1 MSQEKIDFDKIEP
14 ANGVLT
20 EPIRG
25 LQTKLIILTIIFV
38 MIAEVLAFVPSVA
51 NTRLRWLNG
60 TLDTAAA
67 ASVVVDGQD
76 HMPLPKQIQS
86 EALMATGTKRIVL
99 RKDGA
104 SRVVAS
110 VAMPPQIARH
120 YNLDETSPVQAIID
134 AFDTLIFGGD
144 RIIRVTSQVADN
156 NDMQIELVLSD
167 TQLRNSMLIYSRN
180 VLFISLIIAAITS
193 GLLFFSVNRLMILPI
208 RRLSQSMQRFSEQP
222 EDATR
227 IIKPAAGDDELWLA
241 EQQLSAMQTQLHTTL
256 RQQRRLADLG
266 LAVSKIN
273 HDMRN
278 ILTTAQLLSDRMAN
292 VDDPMVKR
300 FAPKLLNTIDRAVS
314 YSSQV
319 MSYGSAQ
326 ESEPKRRLVQLH
338 VVANELGETL
348 AGDLENTQIEYV
360 NEVPANLEI
369 EADHEQIFR
378 VIHNLSRNAVQA
390 LKADDEDDKAAVI
403 KRLRVGAIPEDNAVR
418 IFVDDTGPGM
428 PAKAKEHLFK
438 PFRGSARV
446 GGTGLGLA
454 IAKELIEAH
463 GGTISLAEKPST
475 GTRFEIVIPTP
486 V

>member
-1 MSQEKIDFDKIEP
+1 MSHENLELNKIEP
-14 ANGVLT
+14 ANELLT
-20 EPIRG
+20 KPIRG
-25 LQTKLIILTIIFV
+25 LQSKLIILTVIFV

-60 TLDTAAA
+60 TLDSAAA
-67 ASVVVDGQD
+67 ASVVVDGQEY
-76 HMPLPKQIQS
+76 MPLPQQIQT

-104 SRVVAS
+104 SRIVAS
-110 VAMPPQIARH
+110 VDMPPEISH
-120 YNLDETSPVQAIID
+120 HFNLDDTGPVQAIID

-144 RIIRVTSQVADN
+144 RIIRVTSQIADN
-156 NDMQIELVLSD
+156 SDMQIELVLND
-167 TQLRNSMLIYSRN
+167 TQLRNNMLIYSRN
-180 VLFISLIIAAITS
+180 VLFISLIIAAITA
-193 GLLFFSVNRLMILPI
+193 GLLFFSVNRLMIQPI
-208 RRLSQSMQRFSEQP
+208 RRLSRSMQQFSEKP

-227 IIKPAAGDDELWLA
+227 IIKPVAGDDELWLA
-241 EQQLSAMQTQLHTTL
+241 EQHLSAMQTQLHTTL

-278 ILTTAQLLSDRMAN
+278 ILTSAQLISDRLAL

-300 FAPKLLNTIDRAVS
+300 FAPKLLNSIDRAVS

-326 ESEPKRRLVQLH
+326 EPEPKRRLVQLH
-338 VVANELGETL
+338 VIANELGDAL
-348 AGDLENTQIEYV
+348 AGDIQDDNIEYV
-360 NEVPANLEI
+360 NEVPMNIEI
-369 EADHEQIFR
+369 EADHEHIFR

-390 LKADDEDDKAAVI
+390 LKSDYAEDGAAVV
-403 KRLRVGAIPEDNAVR
+403 KRVCVGAIPEDNAVR

-438 PFRGSARV
+438 PFRGSARA

-463 GGTISLAEKPST
+463 GGTISLADKNST
-475 GTRFEIVIPTP
+475 GTRFEIVIPTQA
-486 V
+486 

>member
-1 MSQEKIDFDKIEP
+1 MSHENLELNKIEP
-14 ANGVLT
+14 ANEFMT
-20 EPIRG
+20 KPIRG

-60 TLDTAAA
+60 VLDTAAA
-67 ASVVVDGQD
+67 ASVVVDGQEY
-76 HMPLPKQIQS
+76 MPLPEKIQT

-104 SRVVAS
+104 SRIVAS
-110 VAMPPQIARH
+110 VDMPPEISNH
-120 YNLDETSPVQAIID
+120 YNLSETSPVQAIVD

-144 RIIRVTSQVADN
+144 RVIRVTDQVADN
-156 NDMQIELVLSD
+156 RDMQIELVLND

-180 VLFISLIIAAITS
+180 VLFISLVIAAITA
-193 GLLFFSVNRLMILPI
+193 GLLFFSLNRLMIQPI
-208 RRLSQSMQRFSEQP
+208 RRLTQSMQQFSEQP

-227 IIKPAAGDDELWLA
+227 IIKPDNGDDELWLA
-241 EQQLSAMQTQLHTTL
+241 EQHLSAMQTQLHSTL

-278 ILTTAQLLSDRMAN
+278 ILTSAQLISDRLAL

-300 FAPKLLNTIDRAVS
+300 FAPKLLNSIDRAVS
-314 YSSQV
+314 YSSHV
-319 MSYGSAQ
+319 MSYGQAQ
-326 ESEPKRRLVQLH
+326 EPKPKRRLVQLH
-338 VVANELGETL
+338 VIADELGDAL
-348 AGDLENTQIEYV
+348 AGDIQDDDIEYV

-390 LKADDEDDKAAVI
+390 LKADDEAAVV
-403 KRLRVGAIPEDNAVR
+403 KRVCVGAVSEDNTVR

-438 PFRGSARV
+438 PFRGSARA

-463 GGTISLAEKPST
+463 GGTITLTDKSST
-475 GTRFEIVIPTP
+475 GTRFEIVIPMQA
-486 V
+486 

>member
-1 MSQEKIDFDKIEP
+1 MSDEKLELNEIEP
-14 ANGVLT
+14 ANELLT

-38 MIAEVLAFVPSVA
+38 MIAEILAFVPSVA
-51 NTRLRWLNG
+51 TTRLRWLNS
-60 TLDTAAA
+60 TLDSAAA
-67 ASVVVDGQD
+67 ASVVVDGQEY
-76 HMPLPKQIQS
+76 MPLPQQIQS

-110 VAMPPQIARH
+110 VEMPPEISRH
-120 YNLDETSPVQAIID
+120 YNLDETGPVRAIID
-134 AFDTLIFGGD
+134 AFDTLILGGD

-156 NDMQIELVLSD
+156 NDMQIELLLND
-167 TQLRNSMLIYSRN
+167 TPLRNSMLIYSRN
-180 VLFISLIIAAITS
+180 VLFISLIIAAITA
-193 GLLFFSVNRLMILPI
+193 GLLFFSVNRLMIQPI
-208 RRLSQSMQRFSEQP
+208 RRLSRSMQRFSEQP

-227 IIKPAAGDDELWLA
+227 IIKPTAGDDELWLA
-241 EQQLSAMQTQLHTTL
+241 EQHLSAMQTHLHTTL

-278 ILTTAQLLSDRMAN
+278 ILTSAQLISDRMAL

-300 FAPKLLNTIDRAVS
+300 FAPKLLNSIDRAVS

-326 ESEPKRRLVQLH
+326 ELEPKRRLVQLH
-338 VVANELGETL
+338 VIANELGDAL
-348 AGDLENTQIEYV
+348 AGDIQDDDIEYV
-360 NEVPANLEI
+360 NEVPENLEI
-369 EADHEQIFR
+369 EVDHEQIFR

-390 LKADDEDDKAAVI
+390 LKSAFDDDAAAVV
-403 KRLRVGAIPEDNAVR
+403 KRISIGATSEDNSVC

-428 PAKAKEHLFK
+428 PAKAKEHLFE
-438 PFRGSARV
+438 PFRGSVRA

-463 GGTISLAEKPST
+463 GGTITLADKSTT
-475 GTRFEIVIPTP
+475 GTRFEIMIPRHA
-486 V
+486 